1 MMKNQALKAV
11 FFDFDGTI
19 ANTEKLSV
27 LATQQA
33 FESVGLPI
41 PVAQDIINY
50 QGVPIETSFPKLS
63 ERQLSEEKLKKL
75 FQLFRQAY
83 QNNESEKNIKAYSG
97 IPELLQQ
104 LVQQGIA
111 LFIMTSKKSA
121 VAKRN
126 LKLIS
131 CDQYFT
137 DIYGSDRVAAF
148 KPNPEGLLQALSEH
162 QLLANQAVMIGDA
175 TFDIDAGHAAHM
187 KTIAVTWGS
196 HHLATLEAAQPDS
209 IVTTREALADVL
221 LPAHG

>member
-83 QNNESEKNIKAYSG
+83 QNNESEKNIKA
-97 IPELLQQ
+97 
-104 LVQQGIA
+104 
-111 LFIMTSKKSA
+111 
-121 VAKRN
+121 
-126 LKLIS
+126 
-131 CDQYFT
+131 
-137 DIYGSDRVAAF
+137 
-148 KPNPEGLLQALSEH
+148 
-162 QLLANQAVMIGDA
+162 
-175 TFDIDAGHAAHM
+175 
-187 KTIAVTWGS
+187 
-196 HHLATLEAAQPDS
+196 
-209 IVTTREALADVL
+209 
-221 LPAHG
+221 

>member
-131 CDQYFT
+131 CDQ
-137 DIYGSDRVAAF
+137 
-148 KPNPEGLLQALSEH
+148 
-162 QLLANQAVMIGDA
+162 
-175 TFDIDAGHAAHM
+175 
-187 KTIAVTWGS
+187 
-196 HHLATLEAAQPDS
+196 
-209 IVTTREALADVL
+209 
-221 LPAHG
+221 